1 MDTFDLSRRL
11 AAEALGTGILVATV
25 VGSGIMAETL
35 TKDVALALLCNT
47 LPTGAILVVLI
58 TVLGPIS
65 GAHFNP
71 AVTLVFTGKRELP
84 PQEAVL
90 YVVAQIAGGIA
101 GTMAAHLM
109 FALPVVDF
117 SMKTR
122 TGGAQWFAEFVA
134 AFGLVATILAGI
146 RFQRTAVPWLVG
158 LYITAAYW
166 FTASTSFANPAVAI
180 ARSLTNTF
188 AGIRPV
194 DLPGFIRG
202 RALRRLR
209 RHAVDELAARKTRS
223 KGPGQNRG
231 DISISVTIYHNP
243 DCGISRNTLAM
254 IRQSGVE
261 PTVIEYLKT
270 PPSRERL
277 KELISA
283 MGISVRALIREKGT
297 PYKELG
303 LDDPRWT
310 DEQLIEQMLAHPILI
325 NRPIVVTPKGVKLCR
340 PSEAVLDLLPNPHIG
355 RFVKEDGEVID
366 AV

>member
-1 MDTFDLSRRL
+1 MDNFDLPRRL

-84 PQEAVL
+84 VQEAML
-90 YVVAQIAGGIA
+90 YVIAQIAGGIA

-109 FALPVVDF
+109 FGLPLLDI

-122 TGGAQWFAEFVA
+122 TGGAQWFAEAVA
-134 AFGLVATILAGI
+134 AFGLVATILAGV
-146 RFQRTAVPWLVG
+146 RFQRNAVPWLVG

-194 DLPGFIRG
+194 DLPGFIAAELLGAILASLLMNWLLGRPAVRG
-202 RALRRLR
+202 PVRIA
-209 RHAVDELAARKTRS
+209 ET
-223 KGPGQNRG
+223 
-231 DISISVTIYHNP
+231 
-243 DCGISRNTLAM
+243 SR
-254 IRQSGVE
+254 
-261 PTVIEYLKT
+261 
-270 PPSRERL
+270 
-277 KELISA
+277 
-283 MGISVRALIREKGT
+283 
-297 PYKELG
+297 
-303 LDDPRWT
+303 
-310 DEQLIEQMLAHPILI
+310 
-325 NRPIVVTPKGVKLCR
+325 
-340 PSEAVLDLLPNPHIG
+340 
-355 RFVKEDGEVID
+355 
-366 AV
+366 